1 MTILAIIG
9 TMFLALNVGLAM
21 SRKEYHSAAGW
32 SVATLWSFNDV
43 LNRLAI

>member
-9 TMFLALNVGLAM
+9 TICMAINVGFAM
-21 SRKEYHSAAGW
+21 SGKEYHSAAGW
-32 SVATLWSFNDV
+32 SVATLLSFGDV

>member
-9 TMFLALNVGLAM
+9 TIFLAINVGIAM
-21 SRKEYHSAAGW
+21 FDKEYHSAAGW
-32 SVATLWSFNDV
+32 SIATMWSFVDV